1 MRMSV
6 FFAALA
12 AIGFLPCSAFAETC
26 TSPDEPSCTITCDE
40 GCLAATG
47 DGGCVTQCS
56 DTPVTPHS
64 QALTGRVS
72 AEIKKL
78 PLDVLLKRL
87 ATPRAFRLREHS
99 EHVGF
104 AARRGAA

>member
-6 FFAALA
+6 FAAA
-12 AIGFLPCSAFAETC
+12 SVAIGFLACSAFAETC
-26 TSPDEPSCTITCDE
+26 TSPGEPSCTITCNE

-47 DGGCVTQCS
+47 DGECITQCS

-64 QALTGRVS
+64 QALTGHVS

-87 ATPRAFRLREHS
+87 ATPRAFRLRQHS
-99 EHVGF
+99 EHLGSG
-104 AARRGAA
+104 ARRADA